1 MQETSKAHER
11 YLAGALV
18 HSLELNPTGDYSAIE
33 ILARVKYTDVIDLGS
48 KAIFYTCQ
56 KLFNEGVEVGIGS
69 IMASAPKVGATPQEI
84 MELVDS
90 HFATTSYDWHLDELC
105 DIIEKKAIFKALKE
119 LSTTFGDDTLGEV
132 KNALMGLASATSI
145 LQSGASC
152 YEEMRKKL
160 LHSENFFIKSG
171 SSELDIAMGGG
182 FQAGQMITLGAR
194 PGMGKTSFALQ
205 LVTGRSKLGLPS
217 MVFSMEMNDTDVLS
231 RLIAQNTLISI
242 TDVERAKKCGY
253 QTLERCDTAIDF
265 LRDANV
271 SIFQSSQM
279 TMEWIRI
286 QIKTE
291 IHKAESRGGL
301 KPELIVIDYLGLL
314 TAPKELKARG
324 EELLA
329 HLSREIKKTAMECGV
344 VILIL
349 AQLNRE
355 VEKREDPTPKL
366 SDLRGSGAIE
376 QDSNKVLFVFRP
388 QMYSEKA
395 SDQNTMHQE
404 AMVFVRKNRE
414 GAIGVANFTFNPP
427 VGVWNEY

>member
-1 MQETSKAHER
+1 MLETSKAHER
-11 YLAGALV
+11 YLAGALI
-18 HSLELNPTGDYSAIE
+18 HSLDLNPTGDYSAVE
-33 ILARVKYTDVIDLGS
+33 ILARVKHNDILDLGA
-48 KAIFYTCQ
+48 KAVFYTCQ
-56 KLFNEGVEVGIGS
+56 KLFSEGVEVGIGS
-69 IMASAPKVGATPQEI
+69 IMASASKVGASQQEI
-84 MELVDS
+84 MEIVES
-90 HFATTSYDWHLDELC
+90 HFSTASYEWHLEELC
-105 DIIEKKAIFKALKE
+105 SIIEKKAVFRALKE
-119 LSTTFGDDTLGEV
+119 LSSTFDNDTLAEI
-132 KNALMGLASATSI
+132 KNALMGLASDKSI
-145 LQSGASC
+145 LKSGASC
-152 YEEMRKKL
+152 YEEMRHKL
-160 LHSENFFIKSG
+160 LHSDHPFIKSG
-171 SSELDIAMGGG
+171 SSELDYTMGGG
-182 FQAGQMITLGAR
+182 FQPGQMITLGAR

-205 LVTGRSKLGLPS
+205 LVTGRAKIGLPS
-217 MVFSMEMNDTDVLS
+217 MVFSMEMNDKDVLS
-231 RLIAQNTLISI
+231 RLISQDTSI
-242 TDVERAKKCGY
+242 PIRSVESAKKEGY
-253 QTLERCDTAIDF
+253 EVLQRCESSIDF
-265 LRDANV
+265 FKETNV
-271 SIFQSSQM
+271 RIFESSQM
-279 TMEWIRI
+279 TVEWIRI

-291 IHKAESRGGL
+291 IHKAESTGAL

-324 EELLA
+324 EELLS

-395 SDQNTMHQE
+395 SDQNTEHQE

-427 VGVWNEY
+427 VGIWNE